1 MSKRIR
7 HCWSLTP
14 IWKKIWTFL
23 FPVCAITIIVYMVGF
38 NYFTSSRM
46 FDFKERQ
53 NGEDV
58 SENYRFEPP
67 GDTNFTTEH
76 THTQKQSLIINN
88 MENTEAF
95 RNSHIMISTGVGRLG
110 NRMFEFASLLGTAKR
125 HNYKPMIL
133 RRNTLLQ
140 VFDIS
145 QVTDSEPS
153 NLKGVGER
161 GAGVYDKSLENL
173 RHDKNYSLG
182 GFYQS
187 WKYFDFMKDE
197 VKKSFKYKKG
207 FVDKVRQLQASLKIG
222 DKITVG
228 VHVRR
233 GDMGSKRELS
243 RGYNVATKEYFN
255 KAFQYFRSKF
265 KNLIFLVVSAEMAW
279 CRSNMKGDD
288 IKFVTTGSA
297 GGDMA
302 LLAHCNHSIVS
313 TGSFGWWGA
322 YLTGGEVVYYKNFPS
337 NGSWLLKQYNKT
349 DYYPLNW
356 IGME

>member
-1 MSKRIR
+1 MNRC
-7 HCWSLTP
+7 CWSLTP
-14 IWKKIWTFL
+14 VWKKCWTF
-23 FPVCAITIIVYMVGF
+23 FVPVCAFTIMVYIVGF
-38 NYFTSSRM
+38 NYFTSKRM
-46 FDFKERQ
+46 YDLKERIS
-53 NGEDV
+53 NGDV

-67 GDTNFTTEH
+67 DAMNITTEH
-76 THTQKQSLIINN
+76 TPTQQHPLFINN
-88 MENTEAF
+88 TENTGAF

-110 NRMFEFASLLGTAKR
+110 NRMFEFASLLGISKR

-145 QVTDSEPS
+145 QVTDSEPL
-153 NLKGVGER
+153 NLKGVGEK

-173 RHDKNYSLG
+173 SHDKNYSLG

-197 VKKSFKYKKG
+197 VKKSFKFKSG
-207 FVDKVRQLQASLKIG
+207 LLNKVRQLQTSLNIG

-243 RGYNVATKEYFN
+243 RGYNVATKEYFD
-255 KAFQYFRSKF
+255 KAFQYFRGKF
-265 KNLIFLVVSAEMAW
+265 KNLVFLVVSAEMSW
-279 CRSNMKGDD
+279 CKSNMKGDD

-322 YLTGGEVVYYKNFPS
+322 YLAGGEVVYYRNFPS
-337 NGSWLLKQYNKT
+337 SGSWLSKQYNRT
-349 DYYPLNW
+349 EYYPLHW
-356 IGME
+356 VGME